1 VSHVQQEQV
10 LTAGTATLSGHLEIA
25 RVDHWVKN
33 IFVLPGVVTAI
44 ALDPTADTSNLLYR
58 LLVGLFAVGLVASSN
73 YTINEVLDAP
83 HDVHHPT
90 KHNRAVP
97 AGRVSIPLA
106 YVQWLLLGTIG
117 MLISWSL
124 SPMFAASM
132 AALWIMGC
140 VYNIPPVRSKDIP
153 YVDVLTEAI
162 NNPLRLAAGWYLV
175 AAVSSPPASLLIAYW
190 MVGCYFM
197 GIKRF
202 AEFRHI
208 RDIDRIA
215 AYRRSLAAVTEPA
228 MITAIMFYASVAMLF
243 FGAFLMRYRLELILT
258 FPLIALVM
266 AASLHLGFDEHSAA
280 QSPEKLFL
288 AKKLMLSVVVCA
300 IAMVVLFFVDV
311 PFVHEAVT
319 PAIPEAVQ
327 IPEL

>member
-1 VSHVQQEQV
+1 MIQHEGMVTARRSASVAGHV
-10 LTAGTATLSGHLEIA
+10 EIA

-33 IFVLPGVVTAI
+33 IFVLPGVVAGI
-44 ALDPTADTSNLLYR
+44 ALDPTADVSNLPHR
-58 LLVGLFAVGLVASSN
+58 LLAGLLAVGLVASSN

-83 HDVHHPT
+83 YDAHHPA
-90 KHNRAVP
+90 KRLRAVP
-97 AGRVSIPLA
+97 AGRVSVPLA
-106 YVQWLLLGTIG
+106 WVQWLVLAAAGLALSLT
-117 MLISWSL
+117 L
-124 SPMFAASM
+124 SPAFAGSM

-190 MVGCYFM
+190 MIGCYFM

-215 AYRRSLAAVTEPA
+215 AYRRSLAAVSEPA

-266 AASLHLGFDEHSAA
+266 AAYLHLAFDHNSAA
-280 QSPEKLFL
+280 QKPETLFR
-288 AKKLMLSVVVCA
+288 AKKLMLSVVLCA
-300 IAMVVLFFVDV
+300 IAMAVLFFVDV
-311 PFVHEAVT
+311 PIVHKAVT
-319 PAIPEAVQ
+319 PTIPEAVQ
-327 IPEL
+327 LP